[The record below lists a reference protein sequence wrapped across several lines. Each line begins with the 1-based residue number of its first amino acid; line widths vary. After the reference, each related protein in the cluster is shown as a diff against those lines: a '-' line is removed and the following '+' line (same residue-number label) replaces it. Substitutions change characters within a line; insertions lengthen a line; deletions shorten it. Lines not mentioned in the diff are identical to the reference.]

1 MATANSTPKP
11 PSRVRNI
18 VTKVFVLVMAGLLI
32 YALSFLGE
40 IHGKDIPEDY
50 FYGSYPTILGLL
62 NSEIFMSFIFCVT
75 VTLFVYVGYLLWE
88 LHEVAVHK
96 EEAKSSGQL
105 QLVFALSLCGL
116 FINKAWWVLAI
127 IIAFTRWNV
136 IADNLSNIIRKGM
149 KGDEK

>member
-1 MATANSTPKP
+1 MTTANSTPKP

-18 VTKVFVLVMAGLLI
+18 AIKVFVLVMAGLII

-50 FYGSYPTILGLL
+50 FSGGYPTILVML
-62 NSEIFMSFIFCVT
+62 NSEIFMGFIFLVT
-75 VTLFVYVGYLLWE
+75 VTLFAYIGYLLWE